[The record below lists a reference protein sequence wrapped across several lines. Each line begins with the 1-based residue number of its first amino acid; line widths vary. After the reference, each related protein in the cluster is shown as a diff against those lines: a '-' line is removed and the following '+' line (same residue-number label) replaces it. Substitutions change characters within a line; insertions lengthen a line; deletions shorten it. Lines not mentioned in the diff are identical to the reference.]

1 MIPFNVNWQIN
12 ICKKKEKF
20 ITINSFKINIRTPPF
35 NCAIILAGAYPRRE
49 EAHRFMIGF
58 RNKLME
64 KLVFSKIA
72 VNEIHWV
79 PAGHVRNTFS
89 AFVGFVGFI
98 EFPSDGLFM
107 AELTSYYRWVNNLP
121 PLPFKINGID

>member
-1 MIPFNVNWQIN
+1 MQIN

-20 ITINSFKINIRTPPF
+20 ITINALKIIIFTSPF
-35 NCAIILAGAYPRRE
+35 TSEILWSGNYPRRE
-49 EAHRFMIGF
+49 EAHRFMVGF

-79 PAGHVRNTFS
+79 PCIVNS
-89 AFVGFVGFI
+89 VSFI

-121 PLPFKINGID
+121 PLPFKIPGID